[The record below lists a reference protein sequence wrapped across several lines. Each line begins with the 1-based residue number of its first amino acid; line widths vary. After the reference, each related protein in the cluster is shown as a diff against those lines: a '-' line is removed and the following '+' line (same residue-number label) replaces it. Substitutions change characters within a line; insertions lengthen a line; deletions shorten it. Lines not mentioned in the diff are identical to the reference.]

1 MNKFFSDEGRIY
13 YVEGRPFLRHD
24 FLKFLLHNDMIVEG
38 VRGGLIL
45 GNFHSEGG
53 IPTIMATRPNEY
65 EIIAEVEAYEYMM
78 NTFLTSDETEIVK
91 KLNQTHLAKDII
103 KYTPPNKIN
112 IIDTRGNKIILMG
125 VAPQFVVNK
134 IATFQNLNFLDDLNK
149 KTWAEQVKI

>member
-1 MNKFFSDEGRIY
+1 
-13 YVEGRPFLRHD
+13 
-24 FLKFLLHNDMIVEG
+24 MIVEG